1 MEGKGCEGGACH
13 MMDAIAG
20 DHQEVVD
27 RKKKSSSLNITQDR
41 LSHADDDDATIYQ
54 RCAER
59 LKGSH
64 KVESLIEAICHNET
78 NEFPSVRMSDDQEQE
93 EKTLTVSETHQV
105 CEGLE
110 LLDRVEDLHTK
121 YAVAEHNTKILEL
134 NLLDL
139 TEKIRLL
146 EDRIQEQEHN
156 IHEAQTLQTLA
167 DYDNPQCQELE
178 ATEEEADEPSPI
190 RVIYLRQFHDHVR
203 DAICRKLAG
212 TTLCGR
218 HYKALQRQVAAAA
231 AVGSKGVR
239 GNNRLGKLADRKA
252 GLWEFAQEAH
262 SIAPCTFKKGAWRSK
277 TFKEMWV

>member
-1 MEGKGCEGGACH
+1 MEGKACEGGACH
-13 MMDAIAG
+13 VMDAIAG

-27 RKKKSSSLNITQDR
+27 RKKKSSSLNITQDQ
-41 LSHADDDDATIYQ
+41 LSHAEDDDATIYQ

-64 KVESLIEAICHNET
+64 KMESLIEAMCHNE
-78 NEFPSVRMSDDQEQE
+78 SDDSLSARMSSDQEQD
-93 EKTLTVSETHQV
+93 EKALTLSENHDV

-121 YAVAEHNTKILEL
+121 YAVAEHNTKVLEL

-146 EDRIQEQEHN
+146 EGRIQEQEHN
-156 IHEAQTLQTLA
+156 IHEAQTHQTLA
-167 DYDNPQCQELE
+167 DYENSQCQELE
-178 ATEEEADEPSPI
+178 ATEEDEEDEPSPI

-203 DAICRKLAG
+203 DAVCRKLAE
-212 TTLCGR
+212 TALWGR

-231 AVGSKGVR
+231 ATGSKGVR
-239 GNNRLGKLADRKA
+239 GHNRLGKLADRKA

-262 SIAPCTFKKGAWRSK
+262 SIAPCTFKKGVWPSK
-277 TFKEMWV
+277 TS